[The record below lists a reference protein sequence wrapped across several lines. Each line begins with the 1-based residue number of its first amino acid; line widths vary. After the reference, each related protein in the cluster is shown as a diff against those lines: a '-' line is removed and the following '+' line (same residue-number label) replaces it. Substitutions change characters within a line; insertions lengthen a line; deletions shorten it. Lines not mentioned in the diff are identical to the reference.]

1 VPEARVDFDPYSYEH
16 HDDPYPAYR
25 LLRDH
30 APAYFNTEHGFWT
43 LSRDD
48 DVRDA
53 VHDWETYS
61 SASGITI
68 ESTGEVTAGQF
79 IEMDPPRHT
88 QMRSLVS
95 RAFTPRRIAALE
107 APCRELARDL
117 IHKFA
122 APTRSKPGRCD
133 LIADFS
139 ALLPMA
145 VISWMLGVPDDDQ
158 DMLRGWSDAMLHRE
172 PGDPSVPPAGME
184 AAANLF
190 GYFDRLVAQRR
201 DAARQETKRTSGR
214 MTEPPQRRR
223 PGEADLVSLL
233 IAVEEDGQRLSAQ
246 ELLGFCFLLIVAGN
260 ETTTKLIGNAMYW
273 LERNPEQRVAVRTD
287 PALVPGAVEETLR
300 FDGST
305 QAMART
311 LTRDVELHGE
321 TMESGRKVLLLFG
334 AANRD
339 ERRWGPDVD
348 NFDVGRDTSG
358 HLGLGHGIHHCLGAA
373 VARLEARVALEEL
386 LPRLGDYRID
396 AAGLERVHSGNVRG
410 YSRMPLEFAPD

>member
-1 VPEARVDFDPYSYEH
+1 MSAPVAVAFDPYSYEH
-16 HDDPYPAYR
+16 HDDPYPTYR
-25 LLRDH
+25 RLRDE
-30 APAYFNTEHGFWT
+30 APAHFNAEHGFWT
-43 LSRDD
+43 LSRDA

-53 VHDWETYS
+53 VHDWATYS

-68 ESTGEVTAGQF
+68 ESTGAATAGQF

-88 QMRSLVS
+88 EMRALVS
-95 RAFTPRRIAALE
+95 RAFTPRRVAALE
-107 APCRELARDL
+107 APCRDLAHELIDR
-117 IHKFA
+117 FA
-122 APTRSKPGRCD
+122 ADGTCD

-145 VISWMLGVPDDDQ
+145 VISWMLGVPDEDQ

-172 PGDPSVPPAGME
+172 PGDPSVTPAGVE
-184 AAANLF
+184 GAANLF
-190 GYFDRLVAQRR
+190 AYFGELVAARR
-201 DAARQETKRTSGR
+201 AA
-214 MTEPPQRRR
+214 
-223 PGEADLVSLL
+223 PGDDLVSVI
-233 IAVEEDGQRLSAQ
+233 IAAEADGATVTPH

-273 LERNPEQRVAVRTD
+273 LEQHPEQRRDVRASVGTDGSLVAS
-287 PALVPGAVEETLR
+287 AVEETLR

-321 TMESGRKVLLLFG
+321 VMEAGRKVLLLFG

-339 ERRWGPDVD
+339 ERRWGDTADRFEVT
-348 NFDVGRDTSG
+348 RDAGG

-373 VARLEARVALEEL
+373 VARLEARVALEVL
-386 LPRLGDYRID
+386 LPRLGDYVID
-396 AAGLERVHSGNVRG
+396 HDGLERVHSGNVRG
-410 YSRMPLEFAPD
+410 YARMPIAFPPSPPDAPH

>member
-1 VPEARVDFDPYSYEH
+1 VSQVAIHFDPFSYEH
-16 HDDPYPAYR
+16 HDDPYPTYK

-30 APAYFNTEHGFWT
+30 APAFFNTEHEFWT
-43 LSRDD
+43 LSRDE
-48 DVRDA
+48 DVRGA

-61 SASGITI
+61 SAGGITI
-68 ESTGEVTAGQF
+68 EHTGEATAGQF

-107 APCRELARDL
+107 DPCRDLARTL
-117 IHKFA
+117 IDGFA
-122 APTRSKPGRCD
+122 STGRCD

-145 VISWMLGVPDDDQ
+145 VISWMLGVPDADQ

-172 PGDPSVPPAGME
+172 PGDPSVTPAGME
-184 AAANLF
+184 GATNLF
-190 GYFDRLVAQRR
+190 GYFGRLVEERR
-201 DAARQETKRTSGR
+201 ASPHD
-214 MTEPPQRRR
+214 
-223 PGEADLVSLL
+223 DLVSVL
-233 IAVEEDGQRLSAQ
+233 IAAEEDGQRLSAQ
-246 ELLGFCFLLIVAGN
+246 ELLAFCFLLIVAGN

-273 LERNPEQRVAVRTD
+273 LEQHPEQRATVRAD
-287 PALVPGAVEETLR
+287 RALVPGAVEETLR

-321 TMESGRKVLLLFG
+321 TMDAGRKVLLLFG

-339 ERRWGPDVD
+339 ERRWGADVD
-348 NFDVGRDTSG
+348 TFDVRRDASG

-396 AAGLERVHSGNVRG
+396 ADGLERVHSGNVRG
-410 YSRMPLEFAPD
+410 YSRMPLEFAQD